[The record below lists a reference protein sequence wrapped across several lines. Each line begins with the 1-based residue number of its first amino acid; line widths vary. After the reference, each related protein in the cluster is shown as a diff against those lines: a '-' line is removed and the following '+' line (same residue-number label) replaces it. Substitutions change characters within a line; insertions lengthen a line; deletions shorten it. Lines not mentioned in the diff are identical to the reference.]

1 MNKRKINLF
10 SHQIAALDATKD
22 KKRVAYYLEMGLG
35 KTFVASEKAEQ
46 FKERIIVVVCQ
57 KSKMNDWL
65 NHYKE
70 FYPEYNAVI
79 YKKCLDEIKENT
91 VVIINY
97 DLIWRRDLFKKI
109 KNFILILDES
119 SYIKNETSKRTK
131 FILEMKPSNVILLSG
146 TPTGGKYEEL
156 YSQIR
161 LLGWKISKSDYWER
175 YINYR
180 MQDIGG
186 FKIKKVIGYKNI
198 DELKRKLR
206 DTGAV
211 FMRTEDVISLPDTI
225 ENEIAVKNI
234 PQYKAFVKDRLVE
247 ILGNELVGDTSLTKM
262 LYLRQLA
269 GMYNKHKYEKLTE
282 LLEST
287 DDRII
292 IFYNFECERK
302 EITKICSKLNKPI
315 SIICGKNRDLNS
327 YENCSNSITLIQY
340 RAGAMG
346 LNLQKSNKIIYFS
359 LPLSSELFEQSK
371 KRTHRIGQ
379 KRTCFYY
386 YLITQKIHK
395 SERTIKRYENGET
408 IPSIQILGKIFN
420 KPIDEIISLE

>member
-10 SHQIAALDATKD
+10 PHQIAALNATKD

-57 KSKMNDWL
+57 KSKMKDWL

-70 FYPEYNAVI
+70 FYPEYNSVI
-79 YKKCLDEIKENT
+79 YKKSLDEIKENT

-109 KNFILILDES
+109 KNFTLILDES
-119 SYIKNETSKRTK
+119 SYIKNESSKRTK
-131 FILEMKPSNVILLSG
+131 FILSMKPSNVILLSG
-146 TPTGGKYEEL
+146 TPTGGKYEKL

-206 DTGAV
+206 DAGAV

-234 PQYKAFVKDRLVE
+234 PQYKAFAKDRLVE
-247 ILGNELVGDTSLTKM
+247 ILGNELVGDTSLAKM

-269 GMYNKHKYEKLTE
+269 GMYNKHKYEKLSE

-287 DDRII
+287 EDRII
-292 IFYNFECERK
+292 IFYNFKYERK

-315 SIICGKNRDLNS
+315 SIICGNDRDLDS

-379 KRTCFYY
+379 KRACFYY
-386 YLITQKIHK
+386 YLITKK
-395 SERTIKRYENGET
+395 SIEE
-408 IPSIQILGKIFN
+408 KIFKVLKQRKDYTEQLFMEEDN
-420 KPIDEIISLE
+420 DHC